1 MFGFNESKTITAS
14 YEDAVKFVDG
24 MMREQFEE
32 LGGDAKDGSAQR
44 LLARLV
50 IASRE
55 MNGAVKAVAF
65 VFGVTEAQVHSDI
78 MKL

>member
-1 MFGFNESKTITAS
+1 MLGLNESKTVNAS

-24 MMREQFEE
+24 MMKKQFEE
-32 LGGDAKDGSAQR
+32 LDGDAKDGSAQR
-44 LLARLV
+44 LLAHLV

-55 MNGAVKAVAF
+55 MSGAVKAVAF

-78 MKL
+78 AKL

>member
-1 MFGFNESKTITAS
+1 MFGLNESKTITAS
-14 YEDAVKFVDG
+14 YQEAVKFVDG
-24 MMREQFEE
+24 MMREQFDE
-32 LGGDAKDGSAQR
+32 LDGDAKDGSAQR

-55 MNGAVKAVAF
+55 MSGAVKAVAF

>member
-24 MMREQFEE
+24 MMKEQFEE
-32 LGGDAKDGSAQR
+32 LDGDAKDGSAQR
-44 LLARLV
+44 LLASLV

-55 MNGAVKAVAF
+55 TTGAVKAVAF

-78 MKL
+78 AKL

>member
-24 MMREQFEE
+24 MMKEQFEE
-32 LGGDAKDGSAQR
+32 LDGDAKDGSAQR

-55 MNGAVKAVAF
+55 TTGAVKAVAF

-78 MKL
+78 AKL